1 MPDKRDPNAK
11 TKSPIYVNDPLTER
25 IRKIQ
30 ELIKFKHYLGLDDD
44 YDDYDY

>member
-1 MPDKRDPNAK
+1 MPGEKDPNRKSK
-11 TKSPIYVNDPLTER
+11 TPIYTNDPLMER

-30 ELIKFKHYLGLDDD
+30 ELIKFKHYLGLDDN

>member
-1 MPDKRDPNAK
+1 MPDKRDPNRKSK
-11 TKSPIYVNDPLTER
+11 TVINVNDPLMER
-25 IRKIQ
+25 IRKMQ